1 MEAGEYSVAFE
12 CTTRA
17 DEKGPAS
24 AELAVEQDR
33 RLQRTADS
41 ETAYVARRILAAV
54 DPGRGAVVGSK
65 DPCRGGRAAENGPV
79 V

>member
-41 ETAYVARRILAAV
+41 ETA
-54 DPGRGAVVGSK
+54 
-65 DPCRGGRAAENGPV
+65 
-79 V
+79 